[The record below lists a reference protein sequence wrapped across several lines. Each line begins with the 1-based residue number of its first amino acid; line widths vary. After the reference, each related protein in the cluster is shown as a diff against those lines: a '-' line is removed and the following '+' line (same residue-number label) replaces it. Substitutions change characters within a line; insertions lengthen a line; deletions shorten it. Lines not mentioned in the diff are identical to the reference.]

1 MSTSQSHPETVA
13 GILVRICMSFIKVA
27 IVLYIGALAG
37 VYLCQRQLEYLPVS
51 MPSGTPAENG
61 VPEMSV
67 VTVRTS
73 DGLSLTSWFAPPKTR
88 DGKVILFF
96 HGQGINIGFNA
107 DKARLLMSRGYGV
120 FLAEY
125 RGFAGNP
132 GAPTED
138 TLYNDAHDTLRWLEE
153 KGFPPSRVI
162 LYGESLG
169 SGVAVEA
176 ATQFPVF
183 ALVLEAPYSSAV
195 NIAKLRYPYFP
206 VELLMKDRLDNL
218 SKMQSVKSP
227 VLIIHGML
235 DGFIPIEF
243 SRELFNSANEPK
255 TFLAVKGAGHPP
267 DLYSHDAGNL
277 VLKWLDAQVEG
288 EKEK

>member
-1 MSTSQSHPETVA
+1 M
-13 GILVRICMSFIKVA
+13 RICLTFVKVA
-27 IVLYIGALAG
+27 IVLYLGALVG
-37 VYLCQRQLEYLPVS
+37 VYLCQRQLVYLPVS
-51 MPSGTPAENG
+51 VPSGTPAENG

-67 VTVRTS
+67 VDVKAS
-73 DGLSLTSWFAPPKTR
+73 DGVILTSWFAPPKTK

-107 DKARLLMSRGYGV
+107 EKAKLLMSRGYGL

-132 GAPTED
+132 GIPAED
-138 TLYNDAHDTLRWLEE
+138 SLYNDAHDTLRWLDE
-153 KGFPPSRVI
+153 KGFPSSRVI

-169 SGVAVEA
+169 SGVAVES
-176 ATQFPVF
+176 ATKFPVF
-183 ALVLEAPYSSAV
+183 AVVLEAPYSSAL

-206 VELLMKDRLDNL
+206 IDLLMHDRLDSL
-218 SKMQSVKSP
+218 SKIGSVKSP
-227 VLIIHGML
+227 VLIIHGLL
-235 DGFIPIEF
+235 DGYIPIEF
-243 SRELFNSANEPK
+243 SRELFNSANKPK

-277 VLKWLDAQVEG
+277 VLNWLDARVKG
-288 EKEK
+288 EKNEP